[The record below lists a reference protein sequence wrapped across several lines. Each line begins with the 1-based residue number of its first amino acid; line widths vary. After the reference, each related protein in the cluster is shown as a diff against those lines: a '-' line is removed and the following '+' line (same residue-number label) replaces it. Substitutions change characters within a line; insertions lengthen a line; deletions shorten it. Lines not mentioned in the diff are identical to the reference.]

1 MECSTPGFP
10 VHHQLPELTQTQI
23 HQVSGAIQ
31 PSHPLKSPSLPAF
44 NIPSIRVFL
53 SHWVVGYSVTHNSEL
68 IHLTSQAFVT
78 SLLAISPFSS
88 YSLTQH
94 TVNSVNTLCLN
105 SSQPLYIL
113 FPLSGM
119 PFFLRSLQ
127 NHPWILG
134 HPQIPTPLLT
144 SLISLFRPKSS
155 ILPGV
160 TTVQCAQTPTLTT
173 EFPSSLLPYLSLP

>member
-1 MECSTPGFP
+1 M
-10 VHHQLPELTQTQI
+10 
-23 HQVSGAIQ
+23 
-31 PSHPLKSPSLPAF
+31 
-44 NIPSIRVFL
+44 
-53 SHWVVGYSVTHNSEL
+53 GYSVTHKSKL

-78 SLLAISPFSS
+78 SPLAISPFSS

-127 NHPWILG
+127 NHLWILG
-134 HPQIPTPLLT
+134 HPQIPTPLLI
-144 SLISLFRPKSS
+144 SLISWFRPKSS

-160 TTVQCAQTPTLTT
+160 TTVLYAERVQHLLQNFPAVSYLICLFPKTLRLLTT
-173 EFPSSLLPYLSLP
+173 RAEGDSSLCLVQVWWEY